1 MKLESLRLHNFRAF
15 QDTAMKQIPNFCILV
30 GANGTG
36 KSTIFSVFEFL
47 KNAMTGNINT
57 QALLHDDPGILR
69 MNHPEAQSR
78 RINTG

>member
-47 KNAMTGNINT
+47 KNAMTG
-57 QALLHDDPGILR
+57 
-69 MNHPEAQSR
+69 
-78 RINTG
+78 